1 VIDVQRMSGFDAQFI
16 YDERPDEP
24 QHTLKISFLG
34 QRASQAWSFASAKTD
49 LARRL
54 AQIEPLQ
61 WRALRVPFDL
71 HHPVWVADP
80 EIDLDW
86 HLRRAAVPAPGGRD
100 ELCEAISQILS
111 VPLDPS
117 RPLWELWW
125 LEGYEGGVVA
135 VLKISHAL
143 ADGSASRRLLELLH
157 TPETAESPAAT
168 ADRALPTRWTLIVD
182 ALRDLWR
189 ALVHHV
195 PSLVR
200 ASVRSRARVAAA
212 RESDSIAAERSPDA
226 LGGPYHPLG
235 GPLSR
240 RRAFH
245 FFSVPL
251 DAARDVRRE
260 LGGTINDVAVAAVAG
275 GLRRWLCE
283 RGALP
288 GLPTRAFMPASI
300 RTADEALVWGNRVTT
315 RALDLPTQ
323 IADPIARLRAIQ
335 HETARAKEEVKLRE
349 GAHLEDWIRWLPP
362 FAGKAISAFM
372 RTYARVIP
380 NFPGSV
386 AISNVHGPSQALV
399 GPWGEVEN
407 FVSVGHMKYSAGL
420 NTTVWSYAGRL
431 NFGFYACPRALPDLP
446 RLSGHVADA
455 FEELVKIASR
465 PSSGLRSPSARCAQL
480 ASRAA

>member
-1 VIDVQRMSGFDAQFI
+1 MSGFDAQFI

-34 QRASQAWSFASAKTD
+34 ERASVAWSFASAKSD

-54 AQIEPLQ
+54 AQLEPLQ

-80 EIDLDW
+80 ELDLDW

-111 VPLDPS
+111 VPLDPQ

-143 ADGSASRRLLELLH
+143 ADGAASRRLLELLH
-157 TPETAESPAAT
+157 TPEPAAEPR
-168 ADRALPTRWTLIVD
+168 AGRAALPTRWTLILD

-189 ALVHHV
+189 ALVHHI

-200 ASVRSRARVAAA
+200 ASTNARARVAAA

-245 FFSVPL
+245 FFSASL
-251 DAARDVRRE
+251 DDAREVRRG
-260 LGGTINDVAVAAVAG
+260 LGGTVNDVAVAAVAG
-275 GLRRWLCE
+275 GLRRWLLE

-300 RTADEALVWGNRVTT
+300 RRDDEALVWGNRVTT
-315 RALDLPTQ
+315 RPLDLPTQ

-335 HETARAKEEVKLRE
+335 HETARAKEELRLRE

-362 FAGKAISAFM
+362 IAAKAISALM
-372 RTYARVIP
+372 RTYVRVKSD
-380 NFPGSV
+380 FPGSV
-386 AISNVHGPSQALV
+386 AISNVVGPKVALV
-399 GPWGEVEN
+399 GPWGEIEN

-420 NTTVWSYAGRL
+420 NTTVWSYGARL
-431 NFGFYACPRALPDLP
+431 NFGFYACPGTLPDLP
-446 RLSGHVADA
+446 RLSGYVAAA
-455 FEELVKIASR
+455 FEELVK
-465 PSSGLRSPSARCAQL
+465 L
-480 ASRAA
+480 ASRESARAA

>member
-1 VIDVQRMSGFDAQFI
+1 MYFPTRLPPTPQVIDVQRMSGFDAQFI

-34 QRASQAWSFASAKTD
+34 EQASAAWSFASARSD

-54 AQIEPLQ
+54 ASLEPLQ

-80 EIDLDW
+80 DLDLDW
-86 HLRRAAVPAPGGRD
+86 HLRRAAVRAPGGRD

-111 VPLDPS
+111 TPLDPA

-135 VLKISHAL
+135 VLKMSHAL

-157 TPETAESPAAT
+157 TPVPAQVDAP
-168 ADRALPTRWTLIVD
+168 AGRALPTRWKLVRD

-189 ALVHHV
+189 ALVQRI

-200 ASVRSRARVAAA
+200 ASLDSRARIAAA
-212 RESDSIAAERSPDA
+212 REGGSIAAEPGPDA

-235 GPLSR
+235 VPLSR

-245 FFSVPL
+245 FFSTSL
-251 DAARDVRRE
+251 AAAQEVRRQ
-260 LGGTINDVAVAAVAG
+260 LGGTVNDVAVAAVAG
-275 GLRRWLCE
+275 GVRRWLLE

-288 GLPTRAFMPASI
+288 GVATRAFMPASI
-300 RTADEALVWGNRVTT
+300 RRADEALLWGNRVTT

-323 IADPIARLRAIQ
+323 IADPISRLRAVQ
-335 HETARAKEEVKLRE
+335 HETARAKEELRLRE

-372 RTYARVIP
+372 RAYARAIP

-386 AISNVHGPSQALV
+386 AISNVRGPSAPLT
-399 GPWGEVEN
+399 GPWGVVEN

-420 NTTVWSYAGRL
+420 NTTVWSYGERL
-431 NFGFYACPRALPDLP
+431 NFGFYACARALPDLP
-446 RLSGHVADA
+446 RLSAYVADA
-455 FEELVKIASR
+455 FEELAKLANR
-465 PSSGLRSPSARCAQL
+465 ESAR
-480 ASRAA
+480 AA

>member
-1 VIDVQRMSGFDAQFI
+1 MSGFDAQFI

-34 QRASQAWSFASAKTD
+34 ERASAAWSFASAKSD

-54 AQIEPLQ
+54 AQLEPLQ

-71 HHPVWVADP
+71 NHPVWVADP
-80 EIDLDW
+80 ELDLDW

-111 VPLDPS
+111 APLDPN
-117 RPLWELWW
+117 RPLWEMWW

-143 ADGSASRRLLELLH
+143 ADGASSKRLLELLH
-157 TPETAESPAAT
+157 TPEPVEPPAPVPSH
-168 ADRALPTRWTLIVD
+168 ALPTRWALIVD

-189 ALVHHV
+189 ALVHHL

-200 ASVRSRARVAAA
+200 ASLNARARVAAA
-212 RESDSIAAERSPDA
+212 RESDSIAAEPSPDA
-226 LGGPYHPLG
+226 LGGPCHPLG

-245 FFSVPL
+245 YFTASL
-251 DAARDVRRE
+251 ADAREVRRA
-260 LGGTINDVAVAAVAG
+260 LGGTVNDVAVAAVAG
-275 GLRRWLCE
+275 GVRRWLLE

-288 GLPTRAFMPASI
+288 GLATRAFMPASI
-300 RTADEALVWGNRVTT
+300 RTAEEALDWGNRVTA
-315 RALDLPTQ
+315 RPLDLPTQ
-323 IADPIARLRAIQ
+323 IADPIARLRAVQ
-335 HETARAKEEVKLRE
+335 HETARAKEELRLRE
-349 GAHLEDWIRWLPP
+349 GAHLEDWIRRLPP
-362 FAGKAISAFM
+362 IAGKAISAFM
-372 RTYARVIP
+372 RTYVRVKS

-386 AISNVHGPSQALV
+386 AISNVVGPSRALV

-420 NTTVWSYAGRL
+420 NTTVWSYGGRL
-431 NFGFYACPRALPDLP
+431 NFGFYACARALPDLP
-446 RLSGHVADA
+446 RLSGYVADA
-455 FEELVKIASR
+455 LEELVKIASFAQRAEGERR
-465 PSSGLRSPSARCAQL
+465 PEGCRETATA
-480 ASRAA
+480 RAA